1 MRDALVEGLQNTLRL
16 AITGIVLATVLGVL
30 IGIARLSENF
40 VLRNAAKVY
49 VEFVRNVP
57 LYGILVLFY
66 LAVVLNVFPGPDDS
80 WELGPLAVINVR
92 GSSVFWYEGSNW
104 TFVVTV
110 LAALV
115 AAWVVARWRRRVA
128 DRTGRPARTGLYALT
143 IGAVVLVVVWMA
155 LGLGAS
161 APELDGRR
169 VAGGI
174 TMTPEYFAALAAL
187 VVYTASHIAEIVR
200 GSIQA
205 VPKGQGEAADAL
217 AFSGFQRMWFVVLP
231 QSMRIAVPPIGNQ
244 YLNLTKNTSLAAVF
258 SFPEITKIT
267 LLTVGNRSPAVP
279 SYVLLLGIYLVLSL
293 VISFVVNVV
302 NRRLA
307 IVER

>member
-1 MRDALVEGLQNTLRL
+1 
-16 AITGIVLATVLGVL
+16 
-30 IGIARLSENF
+30 
-40 VLRNAAKVY
+40 
-49 VEFVRNVP
+49 
-57 LYGILVLFY
+57 
-66 LAVVLNVFPGPDDS
+66 
-80 WELGPLAVINVR
+80 
-92 GSSVFWYEGSNW
+92 
-104 TFVVTV
+104 
-110 LAALV
+110 
-115 AAWVVARWRRRVA
+115 
-128 DRTGRPARTGLYALT
+128 
-143 IGAVVLVVVWMA
+143 
-155 LGLGAS
+155 
-161 APELDGRR
+161 
-169 VAGGI
+169 
-174 TMTPEYFAALAAL
+174 MTPEYFAALAAL

-267 LLTVGNRSPAVP
+267 QLTVGNRSPAVP